1 MILMKKSLAPFVLL
15 TAMLTPLQAQSTKP
29 NIVVFLVDDMGWSD
43 LGCYGSELK
52 TPNLD
57 ALAKGGVRFS
67 QFYNGARCCSTRAAL
82 LTGVYAH
89 QAGVGH
95 MTEEARDENGNVRPG
110 YAGHLNDTSV
120 TLAEVLGSA
129 GYFTAMT
136 GKWHVGQ
143 NHGVKPED
151 RGFQRTLTA
160 AAGGFYFP
168 DSRNT
173 RIFYNG
179 KDVGNNGDPLPKD
192 YYTSDLWPEFGLKF
206 IDEALAEKKPFFLY
220 NAFNAPHFP
229 LQAPAEDI
237 ARWRGKF
244 KAGWDR
250 LREERYRRQIADG
263 LVDPKWPLSPR
274 PEEVQIGRAHV

>member
-1 MILMKKSLAPFVLL
+1 MILMKKSLAPFALL
-15 TAMLTPLQAQSTKP
+15 TAMLSPLQAQGAKP

-57 ALAKGGVRFS
+57 ALAKGGLRFS
-67 QFYNGARCCSTRAAL
+67 QFYNGARCCPTRASL
-82 LTGVYAH
+82 LTGLYAH

-168 DSRNT
+168 DSKNT

-179 KDVGNNGDPLPKD
+179 KDVGNRGEPLPKD

-220 NAFNAPHFP
+220 NAFNAP
-229 LQAPAEDI
+229 
-237 ARWRGKF
+237 
-244 KAGWDR
+244 
-250 LREERYRRQIADG
+250 
-263 LVDPKWPLSPR
+263 
-274 PEEVQIGRAHV
+274 